1 MTGAPKERTMR
12 ILDRLELGPRGLYSG
27 ALGYFSTDG
36 AADLSIVI
44 RTIVATPRAAHYGVG
59 GAIVALSD
67 PAEEWRETLV
77 KGRALA
83 AVLRAATDAARL
95 EDAEITS

>member
-1 MTGAPKERTMR
+1 ME
-12 ILDRLELGPRGLYSG
+12 ILDRLEGGPRGLYSG
-27 ALGYFSTDG
+27 ALGYFSLDG

-44 RTIVATPRAAHYGVG
+44 RTIVATPEAAHYGIG

-67 PAEEWRETLV
+67 PGDEWRETLV

-83 AVLRAATDAARL
+83 RALDM
-95 EDAEITS
+95 IPSS